1 MKNANTQQTPGAIA
15 ETANL
20 FRPPVETRAAILE
33 ARLEAAGQRMTV
45 YLRNLPLHE
54 RSRHELALMALSE
67 LAKDPGDNSAEA
79 ETRGMRI
86 LRGLLAEQTIPLF
99 TVPGPPLK
107 RVHMK
112 PEEMDRRPWVRASLR
127 VWQPIRNTAAFFFN
141 TSLIDFFL
149 YALLL
154 AGLYF
159 LGTNWP

>member
-20 FRPPVETRAAILE
+20 FRPPVETPAAILE